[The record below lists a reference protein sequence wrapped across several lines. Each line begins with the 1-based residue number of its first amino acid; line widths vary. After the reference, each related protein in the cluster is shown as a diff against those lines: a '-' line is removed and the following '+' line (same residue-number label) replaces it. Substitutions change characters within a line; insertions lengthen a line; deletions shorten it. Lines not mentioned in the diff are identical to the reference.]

1 MGIKYQLRI
10 ATVVPVFLVALLFA
24 FFYNGQFNRDL
35 NQHISNL
42 GEAYIH
48 QLLPVAQLAILRD
61 DNRTLQGLIDASTVT
76 PEVQSLAFYNSKR
89 QLLAYRGGKHPLN
102 QLFTPPEYTGDYIES
117 TKISAY
123 TMNFVAPITLPKYN
137 LYAVTPEWM
146 PTSPIAFQ
154 ADDILGW
161 LSIDIDTKSMLVQR
175 YQMYIT
181 TIFITFLGLLMSLS
195 IHYWLSRRIYVPI
208 ARLRRSMKQ
217 ILSNEFET
225 QIKVSSCGELGIIE
239 SGCAQLQKKYLD
251 TIQDL
256 NQYIEV
262 ATADLQQSL
271 ELLEEKNID
280 LSLDKKKTEE
290 KSRQKA
296 ELIANMSHEIR
307 TPMNGVIGFTN
318 VLMDSKLDPLQLDY
332 VKTIKSSAQDL
343 LAIISDILDYSKMD
357 AGKLQLD
364 CIPLDIRACID
375 EVLTLIGPIAKEKG
389 IDLIP
394 ATATNVPKMVLGDP
408 LRIKQMITNLVSNA
422 VKFTEHGYVL
432 IRTNIEQES
441 EKDYAISIAITD
453 TGIGISPEDQGILFN
468 AFHQADTSITRRYGG
483 SGLGLV
489 ICKNLAEH
497 MRGRMSLT
505 SELYKGSTFT
515 IHIKLNKLASYEA
528 EKQNTHRF
536 SNLKVICFDENP
548 LHLEALC
555 TGLGY
560 WGIHCLRMDNFNQ
573 LEQAL
578 ARADDYQLAFI
589 GVNNSMH
596 QQVSALLSRTSMPC
610 VLVST
615 TPIQNFEALG
625 AQGFL
630 YKPPTMEKLYDTID
644 SLLKKVALTKNQ
656 HIELE
661 QLRNQLRLAQPHL
674 LVAEDNPVNR
684 MLLNSM
690 LSDKAMIETVNDG
703 KQAVAIC
710 HHKHFNVIL
719 LDLQMPI
726 LNGLEAAS
734 LIHQESVLNRKTP
747 IILISANGSDVSKEQ
762 LANAG
767 IDICL
772 QKPIDEETLLRYL
785 IQLINKSKIPAIDWS
800 LCVKKMSG
808 NEALAKD
815 FLDEFIRELKL
826 NRQEFVQLKQYQ
838 QIEGIERA
846 AHKLL
851 GACCFCGVPTL
862 QSHVAHM
869 ETTAKHA
876 KAPEEL
882 TMPFDQLIRAIDD
895 VLDDYLEKLCQ

>member
-256 NQYIEV
+256 NQHIEV